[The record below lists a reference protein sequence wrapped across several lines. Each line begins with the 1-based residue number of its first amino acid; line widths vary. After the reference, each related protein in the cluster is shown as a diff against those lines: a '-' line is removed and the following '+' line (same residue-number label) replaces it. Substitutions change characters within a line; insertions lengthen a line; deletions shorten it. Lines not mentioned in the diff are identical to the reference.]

1 MIDTSIKKVLLLGS
15 GALKIGEAG
24 EFDYSG
30 SQALKAMKEEGIF
43 TILINP
49 NIATVQ
55 TSEGVADK
63 IYFLPVTP
71 YFVEKVIEKERPDGI
86 LLAFGGQTALNCGVK
101 LFQAGVFGKY
111 NLKVLGTPV
120 QAIIDTEDR
129 DLFNKKMEEIGVKII
144 RSHAVGNI
152 EDARKA
158 ALELGYPVILRA
170 AYALG
175 GLGSGFCDNEEELNL
190 LAEKSFSYSSQVLVE
205 KSLKG
210 WKEIEYE
217 VVRDRYDNCITVA
230 NMENFDPLGI
240 HTGESI
246 VVAPCQTL
254 DNHDISMLKE
264 LAIKIAR
271 HVGIIGEC
279 NVQFAYDTLSDDY
292 RVIEINARLSRS
304 SALASKATGYP
315 LATVAAKLALGYGL
329 FELKNAVTRTT
340 TAFFEPALDYVICKI
355 PRWDLSKFHGVSREI
370 GSSMKSVGEVMAI
383 GRNFEEAMQKG
394 LRMIGQGAHGF
405 VANKEIVVP
414 DIDKALREPTD
425 NRIFVISKAFQ
436 KGYTVDEIC
445 ELTKIDKWFL
455 EKLYN
460 IVVVSRE
467 LEKANKPEEVDLEL
481 LKLSKQLGFSDFQI
495 GRLIYKDKIDSEEQ
509 VIRIRKYRKSVGIVP
524 YVKQIDTLAGEFPAK
539 SNYLYL
545 TYNGQE
551 HDIKYEN
558 DRRSIIVLG
567 SGAYRIGSSVEF
579 DWCSVNA
586 LQTIRKVGWRGIM
599 INYNPETV
607 STDYD
612 ICDRLYFDE
621 LTFERV
627 MDIYELEAPH
637 GIILSV
643 GGQIPNNLA
652 LRLSQNGVNVLGTPA
667 SSIDRAEDR
676 HKFSSM
682 LDTIGVDQ
690 PKWQE
695 LTTLEEI
702 NQFVASVGFPVLVR
716 PSYVLSGAAMNV
728 CSNEGEL
735 ERFLSLAANVSKKH
749 PVVVSEFIE
758 HAKEIEFDAVANRGE
773 VIAYAISEHIE
784 FAGVHSGDATIQ
796 FPPQKLYVETARRIK
811 KIARK
816 IARELNIS
824 GPFNI
829 QFLAKENDIKVIEC
843 NLRASRSFP
852 FVSKVLKIN
861 FIELATRVMIGE
873 NPVPPARNAFD
884 LDYVGIKAS
893 QFSFSRLQKADPVL
907 GVDMASTGEVG
918 CIGDDTN
925 EAILKSMLSV
935 GYTIPKKNILLST
948 GDARQ
953 KAEMLNASRLLVKNG
968 YNLFATGGTYKY
980 LVENNVPATRVL
992 WPSESGEER
1001 GALEMIQNR
1010 EIDFVVNIPKNLTES
1025 ELSNGY
1031 KIRRA
1036 SVDFNIPIITN
1047 TRLATAFIIS
1057 FCNLPVEEIQIKSWD
1072 EYTL

>member
-30 SQALKAMKEEGIF
+30 SQALKAMKEEGIY

-101 LFQAGVFGKY
+101 LFQAGVFEKY

-129 DLFNKKMEEIGVKII
+129 DLFNKKMEEIGVKVI

-383 GRNFEEAMQKG
+383 GRNFEEALQKG

-460 IVVVSRE
+460 IVVVSQE
-467 LEKANKPEEVDLEL
+467 IEKANKPEEVDLEL

-509 VIRIRKYRKSVGIVP
+509 VMRIRKYRKALGIVP
-524 YVKQIDTLAGEFPAK
+524 YIKQIDTLAGEFPAK

-545 TYNGQE
+545 TYNGQK

-586 LQTIRKVGWRGIM
+586 LQTIRKAGWRGIM

-652 LRLSQNGVNVLGTPA
+652 LRLSQSGVNVLGTPA

-702 NQFVASVGFPVLVR
+702 NQFVESVGFPVLVR

-816 IARELNIS
+816 IAGELNIS

-980 LVENNVPATRVL
+980 FVENNVPATRVL

-1036 SVDFNIPIITN
+1036 AVDFNIPIITN

>member
-1 MIDTSIKKVLLLGS
+1 MEKITKVLLLGS

-30 SQALKAMKEEGIF
+30 SQALKAMKEEGIK

-71 YFVEKVIEKERPDGI
+71 YFVEQVIKKEKPQGL
-86 LLAFGGQTALNCGVK
+86 LLAFGGQTALNCGVE
-101 LFQAGVFGKY
+101 LYRSGVIEKY
-111 NLKVLGTPV
+111 NLQVLGTPV
-120 QAIIDTEDR
+120 QAIMDTEDR
-129 DLFNKKMEEIGVKII
+129 ELFVKKLDQIQVKTIK
-144 RSHAVGNI
+144 SHAVENLP
-152 EDARKA
+152 DALTA
-158 ALELGYPVILRA
+158 AEELGYPVIIRA

-175 GLGSGFCDNEEELNL
+175 GLGSGFCNNPDELNK
-190 LAEKSFSYSSQVLVE
+190 LAEKAFTFSPQVLVE

-217 VVRDRYDNCITVA
+217 VVRDRFNNCITVC

-246 VVAPCQTL
+246 VVAPSQTL
-254 DNHDISMLKE
+254 TNSEYHLLREI
-264 LAIKIAR
+264 AIRIVR
-271 HVGIIGEC
+271 HIGIVGEC
-279 NVQFAYDTLSDDY
+279 NVQYAFDPESEDY
-292 RVIEINARLSRS
+292 RVIEVNARLSRS

-315 LATVAAKLALGYGL
+315 LAFVAAKLGLGYGL
-329 FELKNAVTRTT
+329 FDLTNTVTKTT
-340 TAFFEPALDYVICKI
+340 PAFFEPALDYIVCKI

-383 GRNFEEAMQKG
+383 GRTFEEAIQKG

-405 VANKEIVVP
+405 VANKEIKVD
-414 DIDKALREPTD
+414 DIDRALREPTD
-425 NRIFVISKAFQ
+425 NRIFVISKAFNA
-436 KGYTVDEIC
+436 GYTVEQIHD
-445 ELTKIDKWFL
+445 LTKIDNWFL
-455 EKLYN
+455 DKLYN
-460 IVVVSRE
+460 IVATGKE
-467 LEKANKPEEVDLEL
+467 LSHINDTAQLGYDL
-481 LKLSKQLGFSDFQI
+481 LKKAKCQGFSDFQI
-495 GRLIYKDKIDSEEQ
+495 GRLLYKDTIDTDIA
-509 VIRIRKYRKSVGIVP
+509 VDTIRKYRKSVGVIPV
-524 YVKQIDTLAGEFPAK
+524 VKQIDTLAAEFPAQT
-539 SNYLYL
+539 NYLYL
-545 TYNGQE
+545 TYNGT
-551 HDIKYEN
+551 HN
-558 DRRSIIVLG
+558 DVHYLGDKKSIIVLG

-586 LQTIRKVGWRGIM
+586 LTTIRNCGWRGVM

-612 ICDRLYFDE
+612 MCDRLYFDE

-627 MDIYELEAPH
+627 MDIYELENPQ
-637 GIILSV
+637 GMVVSM

-652 LRLSQNGVNVLGTPA
+652 MRLDANGVTILGTQA
-667 SSIDRAEDR
+667 SCIDNAEDR

-682 LDTIGVDQ
+682 LDKLEIDQ
-690 PKWQE
+690 PRWKE
-695 LTTLEEI
+695 LSTLSDVYD
-702 NQFVASVGFPVLVR
+702 FVDNIVGFPVLVR

-728 CSNEGEL
+728 CSNKIEL
-735 ERFLSLAANVSKKH
+735 EQFLKLAANVSKKH
-749 PVVVSEFIE
+749 PVVVSEFIQN
-758 HAKEIEFDAVANRGE
+758 AKEIEFDAVANKGE

-796 FPPQKLYVETARRIK
+796 FPPQKLYVETTRRIK
-811 KIARK
+811 KISRK
-816 IARELNIS
+816 IAEALQIT

-861 FIELATRVMIGE
+861 LIELATKAMIGE
-873 NPVPPARNAFD
+873 PVTPPNKSAFD

-918 CIGDDTN
+918 CIGDDSN
-925 EAILKSMLSV
+925 EAVLKAMLSV
-935 GYTIPKKNILLST
+935 GYRVPQKNILLST
-948 GDARQ
+948 GDAKQ
-953 KAEMLNASRLLVKNG
+953 KAELLSAAKLLASKG
-968 YNLFATGGTYKY
+968 YNLYATGGSHKY
-980 LVENNVPATRVL
+980 LVENNIPATRVY
-992 WPSESGEER
+992 WPSEASMEPQAMDLLR
-1001 GALEMIQNR
+1001 KKQ
-1010 EIDFVVNIPKNLTES
+1010 IDMVVNIPKNLTQE
-1025 ELSNGY
+1025 ELENGY
-1031 KIRRA
+1031 QVRRA

-1047 TRLATAFIIS
+1047 ARLASAFINA
-1057 FCNLPVEEIQIKSWD
+1057 FCTIPIDKIQIKSWD
-1072 EYTL
+1072 EYK